1 MGYYSEEIKREALRL
16 YYSEGLG
23 ARRICKRLGVRD
35 PSSIR
40 YWVINY
46 NAFGEDSFD
55 RRKKHC
61 LSSLPT
67 PAEVYRYCCSIAQEN
82 QRIKSENT
90 FLTRALDL
98 HKPNR
103 KYELIA
109 ECTVEP
115 VAKLCK
121 LGHMSRSGFYKWKA
135 DQERKNASKEY
146 DNLLSVVREIY
157 EASGGT
163 YGYRRIDKA
172 LRKKGIIVNHKRLQ
186 RILRENDLQSKLY
199 VVRKN
204 GWTTHTE
211 KKDLLRQNFYAD
223 KPNEKWVTDI
233 TFFRISSRLYPVM
246 CIMDLYDGS
255 IIRYE
260 LLPSMAARSVID
272 CVHAT
277 ILDRRP
283 GEGLILHSDQGSQ
296 FRSWKYSSFLKKHGI
311 VQSMSRAG
319 NCYDNARIESFF
331 GHMKAELPLMFPYFT
346 VDEFRESLGR
356 YILFYNTERIKVN
369 DS

>member
-1 MGYYSEEIKREALRL
+1 MESRPG
-16 YYSEGLG
+16 
-23 ARRICKRLGVRD
+23 
-35 PSSIR
+35 
-40 YWVINY
+40 
-46 NAFGEDSFD
+46 
-55 RRKKHC
+55 KK
-61 LSSLPT
+61 T
-67 PAEVYRYCCSIAQEN
+67 
-82 QRIKSENT
+82 
-90 FLTRALDL
+90 
-98 HKPNR
+98 
-103 KYELIA
+103 
-109 ECTVEP
+109 
-115 VAKLCK
+115 
-121 LGHMSRSGFYKWKA
+121 
-135 DQERKNASKEY
+135 ASKEY

-296 FRSWKYSSFLKKHGI
+296 FRSRKYSSFLRTHGI

-319 NCYDNARIESFF
+319 NCFDNARIESFF

-346 VDEFRESLGR
+346 ADEFREALGR
-356 YILFYNTERIKVN
+356 YILFYNTERIN
-369 DS
+369 NR

>member
-23 ARRICKRLGVRD
+23 ARRICKRLGIRY
-35 PSSIR
+35 PSYIR

-46 NAFGEDSFD
+46 SAFGEDSFD
-55 RRKKHC
+55 RRKKHR
-61 LSSLPT
+61 LGSLPT
-67 PAEVYRYCCSIAQEN
+67 PAEFYQYCSSIAQEN
-82 QRIKSENT
+82 QRIKSENA
-90 FLTRALDL
+90 FLSYTLDL
-98 HKPNR
+98 HRPNR

-109 ECTVEP
+109 ECTEEP

-146 DNLLSVVREIY
+146 DDLLNIVREIY

-204 GWTTHTE
+204 RWTTHTE

-223 KPNEKWVTDI
+223 KPNEKWATDI
-233 TFFRISSRLYPVM
+233 TFFSHFLQTVSCDVHH
-246 CIMDLYDGS
+246 GS
-255 IIRYE
+255 
-260 LLPSMAARSVID
+260 V
-272 CVHAT
+272 
-277 ILDRRP
+277 
-283 GEGLILHSDQGSQ
+283 
-296 FRSWKYSSFLKKHGI
+296 
-311 VQSMSRAG
+311 
-319 NCYDNARIESFF
+319 
-331 GHMKAELPLMFPYFT
+331 
-346 VDEFRESLGR
+346 
-356 YILFYNTERIKVN
+356 
-369 DS
+369 

>member
-23 ARRICKRLGVRD
+23 ARRICKRLGVRH
-35 PSSIR
+35 PGSIR

-46 NAFGEDSFD
+46 QAFGEDSFD
-55 RRKKHC
+55 RRKKPR
-61 LSSLPT
+61 LGSLPT
-67 PAEVYRYCCSIAQEN
+67 PAEFYQYYNSITLEN

-90 FLTRALDL
+90 FLSYALDL
-98 HKPNR
+98 HRPNR
-103 KYELIA
+103 KHELIA
-109 ECTVEP
+109 ECTGEP

-121 LGHMSRSGFYKWKA
+121 LGSISRSGFYKWKA

-146 DNLLSVVREIY
+146 DNLLNTVREIY

-172 LRKKGIIVNHKRLQ
+172 LRKKGLIVNHKRLQ

-199 VVRKN
+199 VIRKN
-204 GWTTHTE
+204 RWTTHTE
-211 KKDLLRQNFYAD
+211 KKDLLRQHFYAD
-223 KPNEKWVTDI
+223 KPNEKWATDI

-255 IIRYE
+255 IIRHE
-260 LLPSMAARSVID
+260 LLPSMAARNVID

-277 ILDRRP
+277 ILDRNP
-283 GEGLILHSDQGSQ
+283 GEVLILHSDQGSQ
-296 FRSWKYSSFLKKHGI
+296 FRSWNYSSFLKKHGI

-356 YILFYNTERIKVN
+356 YILFYNTERIYN
-369 DS
+369 R